1 MNISATSSVVIC
13 ILYWIGQA
21 SDLIN
26 KRTVLFSV
34 TIHVHLICFVMST
47 IEIIVTKI
55 PIRMLHF
62 YQPVLFSIVYIT
74 ITFLIR
80 HSYSPVYKVL
90 DWVNDPSTAITCS
103 LCGTFL
109 VVPFVHCFI
118 VYPLYRLRV
127 LVAKK
132 TSSFCAEINKKEKV
146 VTVKSSTVI

>member
-1 MNISATSSVVIC
+1 MNISATSSIVIC

-34 TIHVHLICFVMST
+34 TIHVHLICCVMST

-62 YQPVLFSIVYIT
+62 YQPVLFSLLYT
-74 ITFLIR
+74 MFNLI
-80 HSYSPVYKVL
+80 SSNYGPPIYKVL
-90 DWVNDPSTAITCS
+90 DWTNDLTTAITCS

-109 VVPFVHCFI
+109 IVPFVHCCL

-127 LVAKK
+127 FL
-132 TSSFCAEINKKEKV
+132 SSKNALQNI
-146 VTVKSSTVI
+146 